1 MADRLDV
8 DGRLAEGRA
17 AVEHT
22 QTYVQACHALG
33 YQHPDL
39 TAHPAQIREGYA
51 SEDGLDLRALDRDCA
66 ELRAAGVVAA
76 EALRMQRAQVAEL
89 AAAWTGPGGDA
100 AVRLL
105 QRHCDTADAVAAELR
120 AAAQRC
126 ESLRDNLWHLVDSKV
141 ATAVAVDD
149 RTQAQ
154 RPAWLA
160 AAAAVTTGTGDR
172 QSAEDVLRQEVIP
185 YVDNDIR
192 QDWLTVMRSTRE
204 GVQTSYAMVIDRTA
218 ATPSA
223 RFELPG
229 DLATSFVPMQ
239 LAPPVAAGPIA
250 PVDDPAPTSSA
261 AAPDPAPPAPAPLA
275 PTPAALLPPPAA
287 DWGTGLGDASAM
299 PAGGLGDLGGGP
311 VGALGDLGG
320 GLGGGGGGGGLLGLA
335 GRIVDA
341 MGGLLG
347 SAGDGLDGTAPFDGG
362 NAVGDNA
369 FHPEDPSDAEAADAP
384 EDTGDVGDEPA
395 DTAAPAEPAETAET
409 DPARPADEPDE
420 PGPNEPSQQAQP
432 VETPPP
438 ADPTPAEPPAPPAD
452 PAARPAPV
460 AEEGS
465 TPCEIAADQLPQAGQ

>member
-1 MADRLDV
+1 MVDRLDV
-8 DGRLAEGRA
+8 DARLGEGRV

-22 QTYVQACHALG
+22 QTYVQACHTLG

-39 TAHPAQIREGYA
+39 TAHPAQIREWYA
-51 SEDGLDLRALDRDCA
+51 SEDGLDLRVLDRDCA

-100 AVRLL
+100 AVQLL

-160 AAAAVTTGTGDR
+160 AAAVVAAGDLR
-172 QSAEDVLRQEVIP
+172 SAEEVVRHHLIP

-192 QDWLTVMRSTRE
+192 NDWLNAMRSTSD
-204 GVQTSYAMVIDRTA
+204 GVQTSYAMVIDRA
-218 ATPSA
+218 AAAPAA
-223 RFELPG
+223 RFEFPG
-229 DLATSFVPMQ
+229 DLGTSLVPMQ
-239 LAPPVAAGPIA
+239 LAPPVAAA
-250 PVDDPAPTSSA
+250 PVLPVDAPAPTVTA
-261 AAPDPAPPAPAPLA
+261 GVPAPAASVPAPVAPLA
-275 PTPAALLPPPAA
+275 PAPAA
-287 DWGTGLGDASAM
+287 DWGTALGDASVM
-299 PAGGLGDLGGGP
+299 PAGG
-311 VGALGDLGG
+311 VGDLGG
-320 GLGGGGGGGGLLGLA
+320 GLGGGGLGGGGLGGGGGLLGLA

-347 SAGDGLDGTAPFDGG
+347 STGDGSDGSDPFGDGNAFDEKPFHAGDP
-362 NAVGDNA
+362 V
-369 FHPEDPSDAEAADAP
+369 EAM
-384 EDTGDVGDEPA
+384 DTGDVTDDVGGP
-395 DTAAPAEPAETAET
+395 ETAESGEA
-409 DPARPADEPDE
+409 DPARPVDEAGPLDPAMPDQ
-420 PGPNEPSQQAQP
+420 PAQP

-438 ADPTPAEPPAPPAD
+438 AEPAPPAA
-452 PAARPAPV
+452 PAAEPLPPPPP
-460 AEEGS
+460 EGS

>member
-8 DGRLAEGRA
+8 DVRLAEGRP

-22 QTYVQACHALG
+22 QTYVLACHALG

-39 TAHPAQIREGYA
+39 TAHPAQIREWYA

-66 ELRAAGVVAA
+66 ELRAAGVVAT
-76 EALRMQRAQVAEL
+76 EAVRIQRAQVAEL
-89 AAAWTGPGGDA
+89 ATAWTGPGGDA

-141 ATAVAVDD
+141 ATAIAVDD

-154 RPAWLA
+154 RPAWLS
-160 AAAAVTTGTGDR
+160 AAAAVTTGLGDLH
-172 QSAEDVLRQEVIP
+172 SAEDVLRQQVIP

-192 QDWLTVMRSTRE
+192 QDWVTAMRSTCE

-239 LAPPVAAGPIA
+239 LAPPVAAGPVA
-250 PVDDPAPTSSA
+250 PVDDPAPTLSA
-261 AAPDPAPPAPAPLA
+261 AAPDPAPPAPAPLT
-275 PTPAALLPPPAA
+275 PTPAAPLPPPTA
-287 DWGTGLGDASAM
+287 DWGTGLGDVSAT
-299 PAGGLGDLGGGP
+299 PAGGLGDLGGG
-311 VGALGDLGG
+311 L
-320 GLGGGGGGGGLLGLA
+320 GGGGGLLGLA

-347 SAGDGLDGTAPFDGG
+347 SAGDGPDGTAPFDGG
-362 NAVGDNA
+362 NAFDDNP
-369 FHPEDPSDAEAADAP
+369 FRPEDPSDAEAADAA
-384 EDTGDVGDEPA
+384 EDPGDVGDDE
-395 DTAAPAEPAETAET
+395 AEPAEPDET
-409 DPARPADEPDE
+409 DEADSARPADQ
-420 PGPNEPSQQAQP
+420 PGPDEPSQQAQP

-438 ADPTPAEPPAPPAD
+438 PPAEPTPAEPPAPPAD
-452 PAARPAPV
+452 PAAQPAPV

>member
-8 DGRLAEGRA
+8 DGRLAEGRP

-22 QTYVQACHALG
+22 QTYVQACHTLG

-39 TAHPAQIREGYA
+39 TAHPAQIREWYA

-66 ELRAAGVVAA
+66 ELRAAGVVTA

-141 ATAVAVDD
+141 ATAVAVDE

-160 AAAAVTTGTGDR
+160 AAAAVATGTGDR
-172 QSAEDVLRQEVIP
+172 QSAEDVLRQQVIP

-192 QDWLTVMRSTRE
+192 QEWLTAMRSTCE

-239 LAPPVAAGPIA
+239 LAPPVAAGPVA
-250 PVDDPAPTSSA
+250 PVDDPAPTVSA
-261 AAPDPAPPAPAPLA
+261 AAPDPAPPAPAPLT
-275 PTPAALLPPPAA
+275 PTPAALLPPPAV
-287 DWGTGLGDASAM
+287 DWGTGLGDAAM
-299 PAGGLGDLGGGP
+299 PAGGLGDLGGG
-311 VGALGDLGG
+311 L
-320 GLGGGGGGGGLLGLA
+320 GGGGGGGLLGLA

-347 SAGDGLDGTAPFDGG
+347 SAGDGQDGVAPFGGG
-362 NAVGDNA
+362 NAFDDNP
-369 FHPEDPSDAEAADAP
+369 FHPEDSSDAEAADAP
-384 EDTGDVGDEPA
+384 EDAGDVGDDEAAAEPDEAHEAAAEPA
-395 DTAAPAEPAETAET
+395 DTAEPAEA
-409 DPARPADEPDE
+409 DSARPGDE

-438 ADPTPAEPPAPPAD
+438 IDPAPAEPPAPPAD
-452 PAARPAPV
+452 PAAQPAPV